1 MSGPGSG
8 RRPGIEG
15 PRGANERTK
24 ARQAAGLMSLREAAD
39 DMGTTRWYV
48 ERLIREGKLPVVE
61 GAFAY
66 VRKDDLA
73 RFKQEKPEQT
83 KPTRR
88 HIPATR
94 VAKVLG
100 YRDVSAVQRAMSTLK
115 VGNYRYVLKQNV
127 VRFVNATPPFSFEK
141 ERIFSELG
149 IVETKAA

>member
-1 MSGPGSG
+1 MGGPGSG

-15 PRGANERTK
+15 PRGANDRTR
-24 ARQAAGLMSLREAAD
+24 ARRAAGLLSLREAAD
-39 DMGTTRWYV
+39 DLGVTRWFV
-48 ERLIREGKLPVVE
+48 ERLIRDGKLTAVP
-61 GAFAY
+61 GAFTY
-66 VRKDDLA
+66 VRKDDLE
-73 RFKQEKPEQT
+73 RFKQEKPEQA

-94 VAKVLG
+94 VAQVLG

-115 VGNYRYVLKQNV
+115 VGSYRYVLKQNV
-127 VRFVNATPPFSFEK
+127 VKFVNATPPFSFEK

>member
-1 MSGPGSG
+1 
-8 RRPGIEG
+8 
-15 PRGANERTK
+15 
-24 ARQAAGLMSLREAAD
+24 
-39 DMGTTRWYV
+39 MGTTRWYV